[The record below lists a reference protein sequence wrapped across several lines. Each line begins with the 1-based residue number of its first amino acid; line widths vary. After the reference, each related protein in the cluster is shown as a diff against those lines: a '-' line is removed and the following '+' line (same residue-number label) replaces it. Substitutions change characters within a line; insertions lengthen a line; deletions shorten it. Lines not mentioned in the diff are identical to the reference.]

1 MALVT
6 KMLFYQK
13 GISLRSI
20 KMLDSYFC
28 LAFTKSNL
36 QIIFFQLT
44 KYHTAMITFL
54 YPVTEREKLNAQI
67 VFALPALFM
76 KIIDNYGGL
85 RETKIQNV

>member
-1 MALVT
+1 MQA
-6 KMLFYQK
+6 F
-13 GISLRSI
+13 S
-20 KMLDSYFC
+20 FC
-28 LAFTKSNL
+28 LAFMKSNL

-44 KYHTAMITFL
+44 KYHTAMTTFL

-67 VFALPALFM
+67 VFALPALYM